1 MANLEELDLSG
12 NTLSFLPAPLA
23 TSLRRLR
30 RLTLDR
36 NAFLRLPQAC
46 PITVACKDALV
57 YCSVC
62 EATSLRCSRRP
73 TLDRSAFARCHR
85 RAPFVRMRL
94 RSAALASYIVLTTYN
109 VPGG

>member
-36 NAFLRLPQAC
+36 NAFLRLPQAW
-46 PITVACKDALV
+46 PVAVACKYPLV
-57 YCSVC
+57 
-62 EATSLRCSRRP
+62 
-73 TLDRSAFARCHR
+73 
-85 RAPFVRMRL
+85 
-94 RSAALASYIVLTTYN
+94 
-109 VPGG
+109 